1 MRQQTLPNYPDAFT
15 RPASVKDRQAPLN
28 ERANERVNERSIQKM
43 RNDTAASGEFRI
55 NLPPDVLAEMRRNPA
70 GSPRASMQVDGFR
83 PGLFGRL
90 IGMFT
95 GRRR

>member
-1 MRQQTLPNYPDAFT
+1 
-15 RPASVKDRQAPLN
+15 
-28 ERANERVNERSIQKM
+28 M

-55 NLPPDVLAEMRRNPA
+55 NLPPDVLAEMRRNA
-70 GSPRASMQVDGFR
+70 SPRTAMQVDGFR

-90 IGMFT
+90 INLFT

>member
-1 MRQQTLPNYPDAFT
+1 
-15 RPASVKDRQAPLN
+15 
-28 ERANERVNERSIQKM
+28 M

-55 NLPPDVLAEMRRNPA
+55 NLPPDVLAEMRRQNTTA
-70 GSPRASMQVDGFR
+70 RATMQVDGFR

-90 IGMFT
+90 INLVT

>member
-1 MRQQTLPNYPDAFT
+1 
-15 RPASVKDRQAPLN
+15 
-28 ERANERVNERSIQKM
+28 M

-55 NLPPDVLAEMRRNPA
+55 NIPPDVLAEMRRQKMSA
-70 GSPRASMQVDGFR
+70 RATMEVDGFR

-90 IGMFT
+90 LNLVT

>member
-1 MRQQTLPNYPDAFT
+1 
-15 RPASVKDRQAPLN
+15 
-28 ERANERVNERSIQKM
+28 M

-55 NLPPDVLAEMRRNPA
+55 NLPPDVLAEMRRQA
-70 GSPRASMQVDGFR
+70 GSNRNTMQVDGFR

-90 IGMFT
+90 MDLVT

>member
-1 MRQQTLPNYPDAFT
+1 MRQQTVPNYPEAYT
-15 RPASVKDRQAPLN
+15 RPASTN
-28 ERANERVNERSIQKM
+28 ERTVNERSIQKM

-55 NLPPDVLAEMRRNPA
+55 NLPPDVVAEMRRNNSGGA
-70 GSPRASMQVDGFR
+70 RTSMQVDGFR

-90 IGMFT
+90 LGMLT